1 MIQNALFAGRPSE
14 RTAEDLDVIYSKLKE
29 LKVLEKF
36 HPLLLQQL
44 CYYGYYESLEKG
56 VTRECTRFV
65 WLLSE
70 VSLYPE
76 SSCPCLFACVCAC
89 VRS

>member
-1 MIQNALFAGRPSE
+1 MIHLVFFFRPSE
-14 RTAEDLDVIYSKLKE
+14 RTAEDLDVIYGKLKE

-56 VTRECTRFV
+56 VTRECIKK
-65 WLLSE
+65 
-70 VSLYPE
+70 
-76 SSCPCLFACVCAC
+76 SCFLNFFRVK
-89 VRS
+89 R